1 MPEQYASAIRF
12 ILASCIAA
20 HLVLFDA
27 VLLRPSLANPL
38 RDLEMQSHE
47 KLALLMKNQDKL
59 NNFTTDG
66 CSGGLSHTWR
76 TISDWFPKFAEAHK
90 NSPPWE
96 ACCVM
101 HDRTYHNAGGSADA
115 QESYALRLV
124 ADEVLRKCVYDT
136 RLARSSD
143 LQAQYGLTEQQVRAA
158 YSLIADSMFEAVR
171 IGGFPCSGLDWR
183 WGYGYPQ
190 CPSILGRQ

>member
-27 VLLRPSLANPL
+27 GLLRPSLANPL

-47 KLALLMKNQDKL
+47 KLAVLIKDRSKL
-59 NNFTTDG
+59 DSFTTDG

-101 HDRTYHNAGGSADA
+101 HDRTYHNAGGAADA
-115 QESYALRLV
+115 QESYALRLA
-124 ADEVLRKCVYDT
+124 ADEVLRNCVYDT